1 MNVLEEM
8 IWRLLGWRRRREGDG
23 DCKTMSGS
31 VQFMTHDSVAPA
43 AAVPRRRVLRTEAAE
58 AE

>member
-1 MNVLEEM
+1 MNVLAEM

-23 DCKTMSGS
+23 DCETMSDS
-31 VQFMTHDSVAPA
+31 VQCMTHDIVAPA
-43 AAVPRRRVLRTEAAE
+43 AAVPRRRVVRTEAAG